1 MNELIIPRRKFL
13 IGTATLMANIFAG
26 PAIVRA
32 SSLMDINSMQNR
44 IVVAF
49 KDVWSTERDTAPW
62 LLSLLNMG
70 DYTPEL
76 IDKWKRYGGGYN
88 DYALMRRADVL
99 ISTSPLYQ
107 TAEGR
112 KREYQRMMDSIAKDE
127 PFIFCKEDDDD

>member
-1 MNELIIPRRKFL
+1 MNELIIPRRKLL

-44 IVVAF
+44 LVVAF
-49 KDVWSTERDTAPW
+49 KDAWSTERDTAPW

-76 IDKWKRYGGGYN
+76 IDKWKRYGGRRN
-88 DYALMRRADVL
+88 DYALMRRANVL
-99 ISTSPLYQ
+99 ISTNSVYH
-107 TAEGR
+107 TAEQR
-112 KREYQRMMDSIAKDE
+112 KREYQMIMDGIDRCYSNDE
-127 PFIFCKEDDDD
+127 RV